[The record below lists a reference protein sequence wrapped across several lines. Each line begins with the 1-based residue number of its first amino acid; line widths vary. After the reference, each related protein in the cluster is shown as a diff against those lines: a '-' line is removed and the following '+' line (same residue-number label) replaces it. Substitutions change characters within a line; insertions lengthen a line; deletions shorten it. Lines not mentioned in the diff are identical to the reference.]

1 MKRFLFVTTF
11 MCLLAT
17 ACGDLLGSQNS
28 IEGKW
33 GMVSGGIK
41 KNGSFNSLNEKDDFY
56 KTIEFLSDGTF
67 IETCGSETAT
77 GTYKVGG
84 GQSITYSYTNY
95 PNGGPEYFAIHKSG
109 KWTYQFWGPDSF
121 TLYDFSSLS
130 NEVSMTFAKI
140 NN

>member
-11 MCLLAT
+11 ICLLAT

-28 IEGKW
+28 IEGQW

-41 KNGSFNSLNEKDDFY
+41 KNGSFTSLDEKNDFY
-56 KTIEFLSDGTF
+56 KIIEFKSDGTF

-95 PNGGPEYFAIHKSG
+95 PEGGPEYFAIRKSG
-109 KWTYQFWGPDSF
+109 KWTYQFWGADSF
-121 TLYDFSSLS
+121 TLYDFSSS
-130 NEVSMTFAKI
+130 SYEVSMTFTKI
-140 NN
+140 

>member
-1 MKRFLFVTTF
+1 
-11 MCLLAT
+11 
-17 ACGDLLGSQNS
+17 
-28 IEGKW
+28 
-33 GMVSGGIK
+33 MVSGGIK

-109 KWTYQFWGPDSF
+109 KWTYQFWSPDSF
-121 TLYDFSSLS
+121 TLYDFSSSS
-130 NEVSMTFAKI
+130 NEVSMTFTKI

>member
-11 MCLLAT
+11 ICLLAT
-17 ACGDLLGSQNS
+17 ACGDLFGTQNS
-28 IEGKW
+28 IEGQW

-41 KNGSFNSLNEKDDFY
+41 KNGSFTSLDEKNDFY
-56 KTIEFLSDGTF
+56 KIIEFKSDGTF

-95 PNGGPEYFAIHKSG
+95 PEGGPEYFAIRKSG
-109 KWTYQFWGPDSF
+109 KWTYQFWGADSF
-121 TLYDFSSLS
+121 TLYDFSSS
-130 NEVSMTFAKI
+130 SYEVSMTFTKI
-140 NN
+140 

>member
-1 MKRFLFVTTF
+1 MKKVLFIAAII
-11 MCLLAT
+11 CLLTT
-17 ACGDLLGSQNS
+17 ACEDLFGTQNS
-28 IEGKW
+28 IEGQW

-41 KNGSFNSLNEKDDFY
+41 KNGSFTSLDEKNDFY
-56 KTIEFLSDGTF
+56 KIIEFKSDGTF

-95 PNGGPEYFAIHKSG
+95 PEGGPEYFAIRKSG
-109 KWTYQFWGPDSF
+109 KWTYQFWGADSF
-121 TLYDFSSLS
+121 TLYDFSSS
-130 NEVSMTFAKI
+130 SYEVSMTFTKI